1 MYSAAKNKTRNT
13 KRSKHRQGGFT
24 LVELLLVLGLAAAAF
39 ALILPLGLRLLP
51 DNNPDRAAETVLA
64 QLQQARARAMRLNQP
79 VRLQAGDIA
88 APAGYRLIWP
98 ESGVD
103 FAPDGFSS
111 GATLLL
117 EGEAGQRRLRI
128 AAVSGKARIE

>member
-1 MYSAAKNKTRNT
+1 MCSAARNKHHN
-13 KRSKHRQGGFT
+13 GFT
-24 LVELLLVLGLAAAAF
+24 LVELLVVLGLAAAAF

-51 DNNPDRAAETVLA
+51 DTNPDRAAAAVLTE
-64 QLQQARARAMRLNQP
+64 LQRARARAMRLNQP
-79 VRLQAGDIA
+79 VLLQAGDIA
-88 APAGYRLIWP
+88 TPPGYRLIWP

-111 GATLLL
+111 GGTLLL

-128 AAVSGKARIE
+128 AAVTGRARIE

>member
-1 MYSAAKNKTRNT
+1 MCSAARNKNPKNKR
-13 KRSKHRQGGFT
+13 GGFT

-39 ALILPLGLRLLP
+39 ALILPLGLRLQP
-51 DNNPDRAAETVLA
+51 DSNPDRAAETVLA
-64 QLQQARARAMRLNQP
+64 ELQHARARAMRLNQP
-79 VRLQAGDIA
+79 VTLQAGDIA
-88 APAGYRLIWP
+88 APAGYRLLWP

-128 AAVSGKARIE
+128 APVSGRAYIQ

>member
-1 MYSAAKNKTRNT
+1 MCSAARNKNPKNKR
-13 KRSKHRQGGFT
+13 GGFT

-39 ALILPLGLRLLP
+39 ALILPLGLRLQP
-51 DNNPDRAAETVLA
+51 DSNPDRAAETVLA
-64 QLQQARARAMRLNQP
+64 ELQHARARAMRLNQP
-79 VRLQAGDIA
+79 VTLQAGDIA
-88 APAGYRLIWP
+88 APAGYRLLWP

-117 EGEAGQRRLRI
+117 EGEAGQRRLRV
-128 AAVSGKARIE
+128 APVSGRAYIQ

>member
-1 MYSAAKNKTRNT
+1 MARNKNPKNKR
-13 KRSKHRQGGFT
+13 GGFT

-39 ALILPLGLRLLP
+39 ALILPLAPPLGLRLQP
-51 DNNPDRAAETVLA
+51 DSNPDRAAETVLA
-64 QLQQARARAMRLNQP
+64 ELQHARARAMRLNQP
-79 VRLQAGDIA
+79 VTLQAGDIA
-88 APAGYRLIWP
+88 APAGYRLLWP

-128 AAVSGKARIE
+128 APVSGRAYIQ